1 VNAESFQ
8 IRRRSNDLVV
18 LKSSGS
24 PLLSADGRRKVKKTA
39 LVVLGLFLCGMLA
52 MAAPKDSS
60 WDGWIS
66 DSKCG
71 VKGANAAHA
80 ACAKKCIDGGEKA
93 VLVTDKDQKVVA
105 IENSAAVAGHE
116 GQHVKVTGSMGTD
129 GSLHVDK
136 VTVLAQGEG
145 KGSGMNDMH

>member
-1 VNAESFQ
+1 M
-8 IRRRSNDLVV
+8 
-18 LKSSGS
+18 
-24 PLLSADGRRKVKKTA
+24 KKIV
-39 LVVLGLFLCGMLA
+39 LVVLGLFLLSIIA

-80 ACAKKCIDGGEKA
+80 QCAKKCVAGGEKP

-105 IENSAAVAGHE
+105 IENPAAVAGHE
-116 GQHVKVTGSMGTD
+116 GQHVKVSGTMTQD
-129 GSLHVDK
+129 GALHVDT
-136 VTVLAQGEG
+136 VTPLT
-145 KGSGMNDMH
+145 